1 MPPYC
6 HYISFGHCVKNHQFN
21 KSTLEFFETIQKF
34 QHYYFC
40 LLGKTLAISVLITNI
55 GISMILFCL
64 VFTYFLQKEVTVVFF
79 NVNFGSRKVF
89 GGELGHNHINLIF
102 PSYYVSCPFLS
113 SLKNQNLGAGEVV
126 QRQRAL
132 GALTEYSGF

>member
-6 HYISFGHCVKNHQFN
+6 RYISFDQCVKNHQFN
-21 KSTLEFFETIQKF
+21 KSTFEFFETIQKL

-40 LLGKTLAISVLITNI
+40 LLGKTLVFSVLITNI

-64 VFTYFLQKEVTVVFF
+64 IFTYFLQKEVTVVF
-79 NVNFGSRKVF
+79 NVNFGSRKAF
-89 GGELGHNHINLIF
+89 EGELSHSHINLIF

-113 SLKNQNLGAGEVV
+113 GLKIQNLGAGEVV
-126 QRQRAL
+126 QWQRAL